1 MLTIQMHRFSFHKMI
16 ECNVQDVGEDSN
28 RQQLRDI
35 SQIALK
41 ETKSDKIFIHDRL

>member
-1 MLTIQMHRFSFHKMI
+1 MI